1 MKALPTPRP
10 ALLFPALAAVLLST
24 AALPAAAQD
33 EARPSGP
40 PEFRIDES
48 GWTGGAVA
56 RDGRFSHCAIS
67 RDVGDGRVV
76 VFQVSP
82 AFQLNVVVASEAW
95 TLEPGQEFS
104 ARIAVDDRLSKQY
117 PAVNAAENA
126 VLVASGRDQELVESL
141 MRGSTATVDIPD
153 LDAFAIPL
161 TGTFNAFQDLQSCIQ
176 KAREMIEEAQGQ
188 AGGQAG
194 GQVGEN
200 GGPAGTGEA
209 RAPGGAPTVPS
220 GRSPNAPPTGMDARA
235 LMSLLRDAG
244 FEEIALADPASIP
257 ENELALSHV
266 WQIDESL
273 IGGLHQRPR
282 DQDADMAG
290 FVDAYTQVLADRCPG
305 QAEVET
311 GETQLVRDLYA
322 FADATVDC
330 TGESGGSAHVALFFA
345 LDDNH
350 YSAFFHETTIGQAER
365 ADRRTALIADYIRA
379 LAEAIPP
386 EAAAEDTPPAEDGS
400 AGTGDGA
407 GQEGATEDG
416 AAPQMDSEETAPAPD
431 DAGDAA
437 APEDTSPQ

>member
-1 MKALPTPRP
+1 MKAHPTTRP
-10 ALLFPALAAVLLST
+10 TLVLPALAAVLLST

-33 EARPSGP
+33 GARPSGP

-56 RDGRFSHCAIS
+56 REGRFSHCAIS
-67 RDVGDGRVV
+67 REVGEGRVV

-104 ARIAVDDRLSKQY
+104 ARIGVDDRLSKQY

-126 VLVASGRDQELVESL
+126 VLVASGRDQELVEAL
-141 MRGSTATVDIPD
+141 MRGSTATVDVPD
-153 LDAFAIPL
+153 LDAFSIPL

-176 KAREMIEEAQGQ
+176 KAREMIAEAQGQ
-188 AGGQAG
+188 GQGEGQAGDNGGQAG
-194 GQVGEN
+194 
-200 GGPAGTGEA
+200 AGEA

-235 LMSLLRDAG
+235 LMGLLRDAG

-282 DQDADMAG
+282 DENADMAG

-305 QAEVET
+305 QAEVEI
-311 GETQLVRDLYA
+311 GDTQLVRDLYA

-350 YSAFFHETTIGQAER
+350 YSAFFHETTIGQADR

-386 EAAAEDTPPAEDGS
+386 EAAAGDTPPAEGGS
-400 AGTGDGA
+400 DGA
-407 GQEGATEDG
+407 AGGTGQEGATEDG
-416 AAPQMDSEETAPAPD
+416 ATPQMDSEETAPAPD

-437 APEDTSPQ
+437 AAEDAPPQ